1 MYYSINTLDQLKSV
15 LKGYRKSEGLTQKDM
30 AARLDISQQTY
41 QVLETNPQKITV
53 ERLHKVLNIL
63 GVKMYLSNEPLQ
75 SSLVQVVVPHQRNT
89 SRSVRERKIAASA
102 PGRRGFS
109 LAQHIQPMKVQVEGD
124 NKKRIPPN
132 KNIKVISS
140 DKDEW

>member
-41 QVLETNPQKITV
+41 QVLEANPQKITV

-63 GVKMYLSNEPLQ
+63 GVKMYLSDETLQ
-75 SSLVQVVVPHQRNT
+75 SSLVQTVVPHQRST
-89 SRSVRERKIAASA
+89 SRNVRVRKVAASA
-102 PGRRGFS
+102 PGRRAFS
-109 LAQHIQPMKVQVEGD
+109 IAQHIKPINVNVKTDDKKKVTSD
-124 NKKRIPPN
+124 
-132 KNIKVISS
+132 KNIKIIAS